1 MSIQLIIEMPRI
13 FLFINC
19 LLLFSVFSFI
29 PNQQHFNTQFRIHR
43 NTDILKFNSLCINNA
58 ATTTVGDTT
67 DSFVSQKNV
76 ILLQKFLEESQKG
89 NLSAKAK
96 EYVNFCDESFNVFL
110 NERISALNSE
120 AEKQKLGKIRYEINI
135 ARRKKLIEADVMLRD
150 ILSGANQKAMEAK
163 LYEYLKRADIDM
175 AFMVILHL
183 NIEDA
188 LSANA
193 TSAVE
198 IMKHISNIIQSYQD
212 EIVSAPVHLV
222 RLLVREND
230 KNIRKQMLRQK
241 ILLDSSKA
249 VQNAAVVPL
258 PAAPTTSPQC
268 EHIVVQPVNSWGG
281 QAVLVEEFDATIKDV
296 LEQMTGMSGQDEGS
310 IDEIQDRCAQL
321 GQEVREV
328 LEEHNAIFKSV
339 EKCDNSPPSS
349 SS

>member
-1 MSIQLIIEMPRI
+1 MTLMPIQSVMTTRT
-13 FLFINC
+13 FLFIAS
-19 LLLFSVFSFI
+19 LLLFSVLSFI
-29 PNQQHFNTQFRIHR
+29 PNQQQFITHFKIH
-43 NTDILKFNSLCINNA
+43 NKNKDILRINSLCSANIA
-58 ATTTVGDTT
+58 TVGDST

-110 NERISALNSE
+110 NERIAALKIE

-150 ILSGANQKAMEAK
+150 ILSGSNQKAMEAK
-163 LYEYLKRADIDM
+163 LFEYLKRADIDM

-198 IMKHISNIIQSYQD
+198 IMRHISNIIQSYQD

-249 VQNAAVVPL
+249 VQSDSTSVPVPV
-258 PAAPTTSPQC
+258 PAAPTSSPQC

-281 QAVLVEEFDATIKDV
+281 QEVLVEEFDATIRDV
-296 LEQMTGMSGQDEGS
+296 LEQ
-310 IDEIQDRCAQL
+310 
-321 GQEVREV
+321 V
-328 LEEHNAIFKSV
+328 L
-339 EKCDNSPPSS
+339 
-349 SS
+349 